1 MSTPVIILLSV
12 LLVLIAILVA
22 MTRRLGVIPA
32 KKIVL
37 SAVLIAINLILT
49 RFLAVNA
56 LYLKIN
62 FSFIVLVIAALYL
75 GPVYAGIINMIEDFV
90 GPFLVAVGSFNPAF
104 TITAFLRGLSYGLFL
119 HPASP
124 LHKILIR
131 FGKGLARVFRVP
143 EGRRDTFALFFL
155 SFVTGTVIS
164 LVFSLFANSVIL
176 HYYWGV
182 PYALLIPPRI
192 LNVALMIPLHTIMI
206 PLISAK
212 IMPQLKKLRMA

>member
-1 MSTPVIILLSV
+1 LTTLEIILLSV
-12 LLVLIAILVA
+12 LAVLIALFVIL
-22 MTRRLGVIPA
+22 TRRLGAIPA

-37 SAVLIAINLILT
+37 SAALIAINLILT

-56 LYLKIN
+56 LFLKIN
-62 FSFIVLVIAALYL
+62 FSFVVLVVAALYL

-124 LHKILIR
+124 VNKGLIR
-131 FGKGLARVFRVP
+131 FGKSIARVFRVQ

-155 SFVTGTVIS
+155 SFITGTVIS
-164 LVFSLFANSVIL
+164 LVFSLFANSLIL

-182 PYALLIPPRI
+182 SYAVLIPPRL

-212 IMPQLKKLRMA
+212 LIPQLKKLRMA